1 MPIFCCITWSD
12 DGIHVN
18 ASWAMRVHGMSRIQ
32 DILTP
37 NCIVM
42 TSSDSHELTRKR
54 SREYTRRVAHQ
65 AVYDRTWLL
74 ARLCREKSL
83 HITLDNKRESNLFR
97 GVKTCGTN
105 KKKKDWRC

>member
-1 MPIFCCITWSD
+1 M
-12 DGIHVN
+12 N
-18 ASWAMRVHGMSRIQ
+18 ASWAMRVHSMSLIQ

-37 NCIVM
+37 NCVVL
-42 TSSDSHELTRKR
+42 TSSDSREPTRKR

-65 AVYDRTWLL
+65 TVYDRTWLI

-83 HITLDNKRESNLFR
+83 HVTLDNKRENNLLG

-105 KKKKDWRC
+105 NNKVWRF